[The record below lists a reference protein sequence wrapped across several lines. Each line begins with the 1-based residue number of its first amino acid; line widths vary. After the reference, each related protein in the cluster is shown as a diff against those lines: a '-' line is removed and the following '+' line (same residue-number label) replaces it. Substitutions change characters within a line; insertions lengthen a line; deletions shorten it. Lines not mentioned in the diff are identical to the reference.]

1 MRFGGAEISAP
12 LSPDFWRAYAAFLKS
27 ERVRHLEDVALIDG
41 RLEAIKPLVP
51 GIEDIPSDIW
61 VEKRDAEDLIA
72 KHGGIT
78 DES

>member
-1 MRFGGAEISAP
+1 MRFGGANIQPP

-27 ERVRHLEDVALIDG
+27 ERERHLEDVALIDG

-61 VEKRDAEDLIA
+61 VEKRDAEVLI
-72 KHGGIT
+72 
-78 DES
+78 DEDKNTRDG